1 MIPAII
7 SLLSSDTSLP
17 TTLPFALPFESF
29 SDDRFSILSFFS
41 FGFSLRDEEDDGDGC
56 GRSTA
61 GGFCEEDLE
70 TREGV
75 EETPPLVEVEARA
88 EFFARIVTPPVPEA
102 ATAGPALA
110 PEAGLAS
117 PGSRFYKVW
126 LMSEV
131 NIDKTTTAQEHCNRD
146 CDWLPSE
153 EFLVVPFLFLF
164 LSLSFLSS
172 CRAYS
177 FLLSFVALSFQQT

>member
-75 EETPPLVEVEARA
+75 EETPPLVEVEARV
-88 EFFARIVTPPVPEA
+88 EFFARIVRPPGEA